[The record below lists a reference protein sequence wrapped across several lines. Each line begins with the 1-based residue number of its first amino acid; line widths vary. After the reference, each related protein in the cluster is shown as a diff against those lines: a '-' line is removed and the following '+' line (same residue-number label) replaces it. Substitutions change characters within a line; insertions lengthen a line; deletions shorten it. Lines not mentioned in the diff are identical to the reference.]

1 MFFACFDFVWLGFC
15 FNLILLF
22 LCFIFAF
29 QLFVVFLVL
38 WLWMWLLCLLFF
50 FDIASLVLCTDALD
64 VILLLSFFVSLTFLC
79 FPYLCFLPFS
89 SILLDFSLQFVS
101 CRYVFSFLRL
111 VLFILLFVL
120 SFLPLLC
127 SGLLFC
133 NAFLPLLC
141 IACQLFCFAF
151 VLISTLLV
159 LFYSLCLI
167 CHGLFFS
174 SY

>member
-1 MFFACFDFVWLGFC
+1 
-15 FNLILLF
+15 
-22 LCFIFAF
+22 
-29 QLFVVFLVL
+29 
-38 WLWMWLLCLLFF
+38 MWLLCLLFF
-50 FDIASLVLCTDALD
+50 FDIASLVLCTDAQD
-64 VILLLSFFVSLTFLC
+64 VIFLLSSFISLTFVC
-79 FPYLCFLPFS
+79 FPYLCFPPFS
-89 SILLDFSLQFVS
+89 SILLDFSLLFVS

-111 VLFILLFVL
+111 FLFILLFVL
-120 SFLPLLC
+120 FFHPLLC